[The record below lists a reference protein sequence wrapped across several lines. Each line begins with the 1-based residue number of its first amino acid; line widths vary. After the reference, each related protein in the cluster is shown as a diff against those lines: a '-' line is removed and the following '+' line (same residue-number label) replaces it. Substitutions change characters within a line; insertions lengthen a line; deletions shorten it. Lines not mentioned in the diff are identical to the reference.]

1 MVKKISRIKVM
12 YILLAVLVMFCS
24 VCPRFVVLAADG
36 ATDDTKLGSNIAPYM
51 HGEDYVT
58 KSGYLYQNKSF
69 KTKLNKDNASA
80 VYKNPSP
87 YECENTC
94 FKENG
99 EPAIKSN
106 QQQWSDFLA
115 ELGTQDFTGSN
126 DLYFVLYETSGSQQY
141 GTGASIYAY
150 YMWVPSGSK
159 ICMAYS
165 ANTAGS
171 DDSYYNLY
179 EFARV
184 YTSSDVGGIS
194 YLGGNLASGYD
205 KFYGVVHGDSDG
217 NTAFFK
223 KDSFVGYRGFRF
235 KVQNPDTGLGDFR
248 LMATNIPLVKCAE
261 NENGSIKD
269 YTNCKK
275 FLEGQTD
282 LADNQNPDYVD
293 KPTYPAESFYWD
305 SMTCKPSVVG
315 VDESNNKSKYCFAF
329 NYTYSCPLMVD
340 PAEMFSCEIVYS
352 SDIRYQDGKGR
363 MYSMTDTQ
371 KDTFSLNKHKSGYS
385 NDSLYLQSNFGLSPQ
400 ALYMIDALSY
410 LSNIFPYARG
420 DSNLSKY
427 SDCIVKSA
435 KIYVT
440 VFLYH
445 VPDPD
450 TLFSNSDIMQSAKDN
465 TIMSTDV
472 RSFSFDLFDLKEDTE
487 GTVVK
492 PSVIT
497 EDVTDDDGNVV
508 NKKVTDVIASDDS
521 GKTIINIT
529 IDNSNKVEDK
539 NNNVNIPSGG
549 GGSSDDDDKNTKSF
563 WKYVTGIVA
572 FFTAL
577 LNSDSGL
584 FAVIASYFKFIPA
597 DFWSVTIGAIVVIAI
612 LSIYRLAKKGG

>member
-1 MVKKISRIKVM
+1 MKLRLKRISKLNIVVAVFVS
-12 YILLAVLVMFCS
+12 ILLLFCS
-24 VCPRFVVLAADG
+24 YVCPRLFVYASNSGVSKYLH
-36 ATDDTKLGSNIAPYM
+36 GSQ
-51 HGEDYVT
+51 YVT
-58 KSGYLYQNKSF
+58 KNGYYFEQSDYICGSDF
-69 KTKLNKDNASA
+69 CSSPAS
-80 VYKNPSP
+80 
-87 YECENTC
+87 YECTGHC
-94 FKENG
+94 FDASGMPVSATDSVKKKFN
-99 EPAIKSN
+99 S
-106 QQQWSDFLA
+106 FLSSVGVD
-115 ELGTQDFTGSN
+115 LSGL
-126 DLYFVLYETSGSQQY
+126 DLYFVLYERPTDGSSGYLEQ
-141 GTGASIYAY
+141 
-150 YMWVPSGSK
+150 MFFWVPKGSS
-159 ICMAYS
+159 ICMGYS
-165 ANTAGS
+165 AYETTS
-171 DDSYYNLY
+171 SVYYYNLSEY
-179 EFARV
+179 ARV
-184 YTSSDVGGIS
+184 YTNSNVGCMGSVQIMNYADWNDRFGGFTFTETNSDSSFGTDKSLGI
-194 YLGGNLASGYD
+194 N
-205 KFYGVVHGDSDG
+205 
-217 NTAFFK
+217 N
-223 KDSFVGYRGFRF
+223 FRF
-235 KVQNPDTGLGDFR
+235 RVQPSNISRYKLV
-248 LMATNIPLVKCAE
+248 ATNIPLVKCSE
-261 NENGSIKD
+261 NLSGSITD
-269 YTNCKK
+269 YSNCKK
-275 FLEGQTD
+275 FLDGDTS
-282 LADNQNPDYVD
+282 LADNSDPDYVD

-472 RSFSFDLFDLKEDTE
+472 RSFSFDLFDLEEDTE